1 MLKCLNTDPTVSVSQ
16 SHMCRIAAACIAV
29 VMCCMKVPLSLTLT
43 RVEMIRKRRE
53 REGEIFH
60 SAASNFEQRR
70 QQKASRIPHAQPSEM
85 GDKQNHGWM
94 DGWMDGWMLASFS

>member
-53 REGEIFH
+53 GEIFH

-94 DGWMDGWMLASFS
+94 LASFS